1 MSTAVLTSRLDLSS
15 VADSSLK
22 AATRFWFAV
31 TVLGQF
37 VFAFAIASFYG
48 MTAARG
54 DLHKWGKS
62 ISHGYVP
69 GDTMGNTAVIM
80 HLASAVVLMLS
91 GTIQFVPAVR
101 SRFPAFHRWNG
112 RLYMLTTVTLSS
124 AGLYMHWVRG
134 SVGTLTQHVLGSLN
148 APLMW
153 ICAALALRHAMAR
166 DFRTHRRWALRLF
179 MVASAS
185 WFFRIAFFLWIAI
198 FRGPFGFDPSTLAG
212 PFPTFMMVG
221 QYLIPLAILEIY
233 FMAQDRGTTLRRVG
247 AAALIF
253 VSTLIMVGG
262 LSAVT
267 MANWV
272 PDVKAGFDSRKSIGE
287 ALAVTISSNGIDQA
301 AVEYHSLRA
310 ANAANYNFDEDELNS
325 LGYQLIHQKKIAEA
339 IRVFQLNVESY
350 PRSSNAWDSLA
361 EGYMD
366 AGNKTQAIAN
376 YKKAIQLKP
385 DNHNSIAM
393 LNKLIS
399 Q

>member
-22 AATRFWFAV
+22 AATRFWFVV
-31 TVLGQF
+31 TVIGQF
-37 VFAFAIASFYG
+37 VFAFAVASFYG
-48 MTAARG
+48 LTAARG
-54 DLHKWGKS
+54 DMHKWGKS
-62 ISHGYVP
+62 ITHGYVP

-101 SRFPAFHRWNG
+101 SHFPAFHRWNG
-112 RLYMLTTVTLSS
+112 RIYMLTTVTLST

-134 SVGTLTQHVLGSLN
+134 SVGTLTQHILGSLN

-153 ICAALALRHAMAR
+153 LCAAFALRYAMAR

-185 WFFRIAFFLWIAI
+185 WFFRIAFFLWIAV

-221 QYLIPLAILEIY
+221 QYLIPLAILELY
-233 FMAQDRGTTLRRVG
+233 FMAQDRGTSLQRIG
-247 AAALIF
+247 AAAMVTL
-253 VSTLIMVGG
+253 STLIMVGG
-262 LSAVT
+262 LFAVT
-267 MANWV
+267 MAIWV
-272 PDVKAGFDSRKSIGE
+272 PDVKAGFDSRKSIAE
-287 ALAVTISSNGIDQA
+287 TVSATINSGGIDQA
-301 AVEYHSLRA
+301 IAQYHTLKS
-310 ANAANYNFDEDELNS
+310 ANTTNYNFDEDELNS
-325 LGYQLIHQKKIAEA
+325 LGYQLIHQNKLAEA
-339 IRVFQLNVESY
+339 IRVFRLNVESY
-350 PRSSNAWDSLA
+350 PQSSNAWDSLA

-366 AGNKTQAIAN
+366 AGNKAEAIAN

-393 LNKLIS
+393 LRKLTS

>member
-69 GDTMGNTAVIM
+69 GDAMGNTAVIM

-101 SRFPAFHRWNG
+101 SLFPAFHRWNG
-112 RLYMLTTVTLSS
+112 RLYMLTTVTLST

-134 SVGTLTQHVLGSLN
+134 SVGTFTQHVLGSLN

-153 ICAALALRHAMAR
+153 ISAALALRYAMAR

-233 FMAQDRGTTLRRVG
+233 FMAQDRGTALRRMG

-262 LSAVT
+262 LLAVT

-287 ALAVTISSNGIDQA
+287 ALAVTINSSGVDQA
-301 AVEYHSLRA
+301 ATQYHLLKSE
-310 ANAANYNFDEDELNS
+310 NAANYNFDEDELNS
-325 LGYQLIHQKKIAEA
+325 LGYQLIHQNKIAQA
-339 IRVFQLNVESY
+339 IRIFQLNVESY
-350 PRSSNAWDSLA
+350 PQSSNAWDSLA
-361 EGYMD
+361 EGYLD
-366 AGNKTQAIAN
+366 AGNKAEAIAN

-385 DNHNSIAM
+385 DNQNSIAM
-393 LNKLIS
+393 LKKLTS